1 MTKKF
6 CVIVVLIFLTK
17 LSFSQQ
23 VFITGKVVDSLTL
36 APIPFV
42 HIYYANT
49 NKGTISD
56 INGNFKIEKLT
67 DNKYLIFS
75 YLGYKKDT
83 VSIDDIANIK
93 LIKLS
98 PVDYQLEEI
107 IVTPRPNPAD
117 SIIELVTLNRE
128 KNNPLNYDN
137 FTCTAYRRFVVTTS
151 IDSIKK
157 NTRLADSIKNKY
169 INFFEQHHIFLAEN
183 ISEIVYKY
191 PNDWHEKVIDSKIS
205 GIKDPTISMLFNE
218 LTPFSFYSK
227 TVNIGDKNY
236 LNPIN
241 PNSNKYYYFSLRDT
255 IYDGIDTIFII
266 HYQPYKNKNFEGIEG
281 LLYISKYRWAIKSV
295 VASPYD
301 NTPGLLMNITQNYEL
316 IDSLWFPKELKTDI
330 WFTGFTIGGSPL
342 FAHGETVLNEIK
354 INNTDFQKSFT
365 LFNTEVTLKTKNNEL
380 LNKYRDNKDSLKDIN
395 TYQLLDSIAKNSHL
409 NTLVDLT
416 TALMS
421 GYIPI
426 SIFYLPLNNLVQY
439 NVFEKWRL
447 GLGIVTN
454 NKLSERFII
463 ESSAGYGL
471 GDKQWKYSLSA
482 MGYPLKNF
490 RWDLRIGYSKDIN
503 RLGQITFQEQ
513 QMNLTSPENFWIYY
527 LDKAEYAKS
536 LYLSTSYFINKKL
549 RFSLKISDNQLLF
562 HPDYNYGWE
571 ENNIFIKTNNYD
583 YKSLELR
590 MQYNAKTRWIKTP
603 TNILPFYDIE
613 TNNIYGYY
621 RFTMD
626 KFKKASHL
634 LALKLELQHKM
645 NFSGRIGV
653 DMEIG
658 TILGDPP
665 ISLTY
670 SPISKYEFFAV
681 SSPYTFQILEP
692 NNFFASTFATV
703 HMRYSSNKIK
713 INRYSNPYFVPFISF
728 HIGEISKDI
737 QAHYIEKIPVAKYGY
752 WEVGMNISNILQTPF
767 YSIGIGG
774 AYKLGGYRD
783 KDWRNNTTILLVLDY
798 PF

>member
-330 WFTGFTIGGSPL
+330 WFTGFTIGGSLL

-409 NTLVDLT
+409 NTLVD
-416 TALMS
+416 
-421 GYIPI
+421 
-426 SIFYLPLNNLVQY
+426 
-439 NVFEKWRL
+439 
-447 GLGIVTN
+447 
-454 NKLSERFII
+454 
-463 ESSAGYGL
+463 
-471 GDKQWKYSLSA
+471 
-482 MGYPLKNF
+482 
-490 RWDLRIGYSKDIN
+490 
-503 RLGQITFQEQ
+503 
-513 QMNLTSPENFWIYY
+513 
-527 LDKAEYAKS
+527 
-536 LYLSTSYFINKKL
+536 
-549 RFSLKISDNQLLF
+549 
-562 HPDYNYGWE
+562 
-571 ENNIFIKTNNYD
+571 
-583 YKSLELR
+583 
-590 MQYNAKTRWIKTP
+590 
-603 TNILPFYDIE
+603 
-613 TNNIYGYY
+613 
-621 RFTMD
+621 
-626 KFKKASHL
+626 
-634 LALKLELQHKM
+634 
-645 NFSGRIGV
+645 
-653 DMEIG
+653 
-658 TILGDPP
+658 
-665 ISLTY
+665 
-670 SPISKYEFFAV
+670 
-681 SSPYTFQILEP
+681 
-692 NNFFASTFATV
+692 
-703 HMRYSSNKIK
+703 
-713 INRYSNPYFVPFISF
+713 
-728 HIGEISKDI
+728 
-737 QAHYIEKIPVAKYGY
+737 
-752 WEVGMNISNILQTPF
+752 
-767 YSIGIGG
+767 
-774 AYKLGGYRD
+774 
-783 KDWRNNTTILLVLDY
+783 
-798 PF
+798 